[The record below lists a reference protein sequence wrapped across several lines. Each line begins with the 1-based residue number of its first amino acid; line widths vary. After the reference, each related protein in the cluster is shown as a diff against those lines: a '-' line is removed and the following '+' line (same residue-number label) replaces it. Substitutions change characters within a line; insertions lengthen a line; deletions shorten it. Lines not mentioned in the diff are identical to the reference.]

1 MQGIRGF
8 FRNYYFSMKFLI
20 NLPKIQEIHFFL
32 QLIYIIIG
40 EGIALSETFRRQTP
54 GVMSRETHSAGVKTG
69 KRCRERSQ
77 KSRKNQNEPPRRRAE
92 RIKGESTWS
101 IRYG

>member
-40 EGIALSETFRRQTP
+40 EEIALSETFSETNSGGNEP
-54 GVMSRETHSAGVKTG
+54 GNSLGGCQDRKTVPG
-69 KRCRERSQ
+69 TVSKIPE
-77 KSRKNQNEPPRRRAE
+77 NQNEPPRRRAE